1 MDYPCQ
7 KAAVQRQMDFNGKK
21 DTSTRIS
28 RTRVMLLL
36 SHRTHSSKAASRV
49 MSNGISAQRTTYQQ
63 QSKEIDPDGLRG
75 SIASIR
81 KVLIVQMDCRV
92 GLYYGMTKMVLAEQ
106 TKTPMPAFF
115 QKEYLITTQ
124 RYSFAV
130 RPPVT
135 DIKSQ

>member
-1 MDYPCQ
+1 MPKSGCPG
-7 KAAVQRQMDFNGKK
+7 ANGFQWQTGYIYQDLEDEGNVTTVSPNSQLKCRVSGDVERYFCIK
-21 DTSTRIS
+21 DNI
-28 RTRVMLLL
+28 
-36 SHRTHSSKAASRV
+36 
-49 MSNGISAQRTTYQQ
+49 QQ
-63 QSKEIDPDGLRG
+63 QSKEIEPNGLRG